1 VCSGCTR
8 GDAGRKPGTRAWTRR
23 RRDATSV
30 AQDAKPT
37 VLSLSELPTDELI
50 RYGRELGLELSDR
63 TPQGE
68 VLRRVRQRQAL
79 LVELDRDALLDVV
92 VWMRRPVRRSASKE
106 VLAKEIARS
115 DRTGFEGLS
124 DPGLWVLARLRG
136 VEPLEGEPREQ
147 LEHRVAASDGL
158 WSRIRRRRRQWV
170 GRMVVRMMSNGPEKP
185 NDYQF
190 LPEEGPPSLREE
202 IEDQGVVGG
211 IARRLRGVA
220 DDYVREK
227 LDEIERRIDRKLD
240 EIDHRLAEWRDR
252 EIANRLRILK
262 ITLVFTVLVALI
274 SLVYSYV
281 RHG

>member
-1 VCSGCTR
+1 VGS
-8 GDAGRKPGTRAWTRR
+8 PP
-23 RRDATSV
+23 RDTTCVTQEGKTTIPSV
-30 AQDAKPT
+30 
-37 VLSLSELPTDELI
+37 SELPTDELI

-63 TPQGE
+63 TPRGE
-68 VLRRVRQRQAL
+68 VLRRVRERQAL
-79 LVELDRDALLDVV
+79 LVELDREALLDVV

-106 VLAKEIARS
+106 VLAREITRS
-115 DRTGFEGLS
+115 DRSSFEGLS
-124 DPGLWVLARLRG
+124 ERGLWALARLRG
-136 VEPLEGEPREQ
+136 VEPIEGEPREQ
-147 LEHRVAASDGL
+147 LQHRLVTNDGL

-170 GRMVVRMMSNGPEKP
+170 GRMVMRMMSNGPDEP

-202 IEDQGVVGG
+202 IEEQGVVGG

-227 LDEIERRIDRKLD
+227 LDEIERRIDHKLD

-262 ITLVFTVLVALI
+262 ITLVFTILVAVI
-274 SLVYSYV
+274 SLVYSYI

>member
-1 VCSGCTR
+1 
-8 GDAGRKPGTRAWTRR
+8 
-23 RRDATSV
+23 V

-124 DPGLWVLARLRG
+124 ERGLWALARLRG
-136 VEPLEGEPREQ
+136 VEPLEGEPRELLQ
-147 LEHRVAASDGL
+147 RRLVASDGL

-170 GRMVVRMMSNGPEKP
+170 GRMVVRMMSSGPDEP
-185 NDYQF
+185 EDYQF
-190 LPEEGPPSLREE
+190 LPEEGPPTLREE
-202 IEDQGVVGG
+202 IEEQGVVGG

-227 LDEIERRIDRKLD
+227 LDEIERRIDHKLD

-262 ITLVFTVLVALI
+262 ITLVFTILVALI

-281 RHG
+281 RPG

>member
-1 VCSGCTR
+1 VVH
-8 GDAGRKPGTRAWTRR
+8 DANTPVP
-23 RRDATSV
+23 SV
-30 AQDAKPT
+30 
-37 VLSLSELPTDELI
+37 SELPTDELI

-63 TPQGE
+63 TPRGE
-68 VLRRVRQRQAL
+68 LLRRVRQRQAL
-79 LVELDRDALLDVV
+79 LVELDREALLDVV
-92 VWMRRPVRRSASKE
+92 VWMRRPVRRSSSKE

-124 DPGLWVLARLRG
+124 ERGLRALARLRG
-136 VEPLEGEPREQ
+136 VEPLEGEPLEQ
-147 LEHRVAASDGL
+147 LQRRLAASDGL
-158 WSRIRRRRRQWV
+158 WNRLRRRRRQWV
-170 GRMVVRMMSNGPEKP
+170 GRVVVRMMSNGPDEPK
-185 NDYQF
+185 DYQF
-190 LPEEGPPSLREE
+190 LPEEGPPTLREE
-202 IEDQGVVGG
+202 IEEQGVVGG

-262 ITLVFTVLVALI
+262 ITLVFTILVAVI
-274 SLVYSYV
+274 SLVYSYI